1 MIYLGRFVAG
11 ASIFYGANFH
21 NDTGALEDP
30 TNPAARIR
38 TPDGAWSDLS
48 TPTKQD
54 SQTGFYG
61 GSIDTTGFSAG
72 QYIVRLSGTV
82 SSDKNMATVFCFEV
96 GPVQA
101 ELTEAYDAAKSA
113 ASQSSVN
120 SIATQIGT
128 AGSGLTSIGDS
139 RLANLDAA
147 VSSRAPAATALSNAT
162 WTDSRAA
169 KLDNLDA
176 TVSSRSTL
184 TAQQVWEY
192 TTRSLTTFGTLA
204 SDVAAAVWGA
214 TTRTLTGF
222 GSLVADMADAVWG
235 AASRTLTSFGFAV
248 TAQTVQDKTG
258 YSLTEAYDAAKSAAQ
273 PADIPTTS
281 QIADKILGRNL
292 AGGADGGRT
301 VRDALRG
308 LRNRREIS
316 AGELR
321 VYQEDDSTVAW
332 TAAVTTASDADPV
345 TGIDPE

>member
-11 ASIFYGANFH
+11 ASVFYGASFH
-21 NDTGALEDP
+21 NDVGTLEDP
-30 TNPAARIR
+30 TDPAARIR
-38 TPDGAWSDLS
+38 TPAGAWSNLS

-82 SSDKNMATVFCFEV
+82 SSSKNVATVFCFEV

-101 ELTEAYDAAKSA
+101 ELTSAYDAAKSA

-147 VSSRAPAATALSNAT
+147 VSSR
-162 WTDSRAA
+162 
-169 KLDNLDA
+169 
-176 TVSSRSTL
+176 SSL

-204 SDVAAAVWGA
+204 SDVASAVWGA

-222 GSLVADMADAVWG
+222 GSLVADAAAAVWG

-273 PADIPTTS
+273 SADIPTTS